1 MDGNKKTLR
10 PEHDAV
16 QRKEDHIDL
25 VLAQR
30 TVAHIPDFNGQAVSR
45 HCFDA
50 VKLTH
55 VAMPE
60 IAFEDIDLTAE
71 FLGHTLSLPCMISS
85 MTGGPTRAEIINA
98 HLAEAAAELN
108 IAMGVGSQRVALEAG
123 ADAGLARSIR
133 QRAPHIPLFANLGAV
148 QLTGSLGLDGAKRA
162 VDMLE
167 ANGLILHFNPLQ
179 ELLQP
184 GGDRDWRGI
193 LHQVEK
199 LVRCL
204 DVPILAKEVGFGI
217 SGDVAQRLTDAGVSA
232 IDVAGCGGTDFAS
245 VELARNDDPMA
256 KELGTALEGWGLD
269 TVTCLNQIRDRGL
282 PCDLVASGG
291 VRHGVDAAKAL
302 ALGATIIA
310 QAGPVLRSALASTDA
325 VLAHFRSFE
334 HTLRA
339 ACLLT
344 GSPTLAALPHALRT
358 N

>member
-1 MDGNKKTLR
+1 MDGNKKPSR
-10 PEHDAV
+10 SEHDLV

-30 TVAHIPDFNGQAVSR
+30 TVADIPNFSGQTVSS
-45 HCFDA
+45 HCFDT
-50 VKLTH
+50 VQLTH

-60 IAFEDIDLTAE
+60 VAFDDIDLSAK

-108 IAMGVGSQRVALEAG
+108 IALGVGSQRVALETG

-133 QRAPHIPLFANLGAV
+133 HRAPHIPLFANLGAV
-148 QLTGSLGLDGAKRA
+148 QLTGNLGLDGAKKA

-167 ANGLILHFNPLQ
+167 ANGLIIHFNPLQ

-193 LHQVEK
+193 LNQVQK
-199 LVRCL
+199 LTRSL
-204 DVPILAKEVGFGI
+204 DVPVIAKEVGFGI
-217 SGDVAQRLTDAGVSA
+217 SGRIAERLIEAGVKA
-232 IDVAGCGGTDFAS
+232 IDVAGCGGTDFAT
-245 VELARNDDPMA
+245 VELARNGDPLIQEIGA
-256 KELGTALEGWGLD
+256 SLAGWGLD
-269 TVTCLNQIRDRGL
+269 TVTCLRQIRHSKL
-282 PCDLVASGG
+282 PGDVVASGG
-291 VRHGVDAAKAL
+291 IRHGVDAAKAL
-302 ALGATIIA
+302 ALGASIIG
-310 QAGPVLRSALASTDA
+310 QAGPVLRAALDSTEA

-344 GSPTLAALPHALRT
+344 GSQTLADLPYALRT
-358 N
+358 D